1 MDQDTVITLNMDQD
15 TVITLDTIIMILIF
29 HEMVTIL
36 TTGIGTGDTIQ
47 GIPRDGYYPNYRYW
61 YRGYNTGYPRK
72 HEDL

>member
-36 TTGIGTGDTIQ
+36 TTGIGIGDTIQ
-47 GIPRDGYYPNYRYW
+47 GIPGNMKIYNYLNIVFIDFC
-61 YRGYNTGYPRK
+61 NT
-72 HEDL
+72 